1 MRRTIPAAMAAI
13 LALSATPVLAQDAE
27 EASAEPTDA
36 TYELTEVPTAGL
48 SLAFPDTWGT
58 MLPEGTRVSAITT
71 PEGEPI
77 FETTA
82 VLANGGGAWCD
93 VDVYFDMTATLEE
106 HAYGYTK
113 YLQEISSADAQM
125 IVVETKLPA
134 GPSYRIEI
142 FDPARERLLA
152 MYLVDGPLT
161 DDGTFDRYLLTCA
174 AAGDSEPFWEA
185 IAESMQLSAPV
196 TEEEAG

>member
-13 LALSATPVLAQDAE
+13 LALSATPVLAQEAE
-27 EASAEPTDA
+27 EASAEPADISF
-36 TYELTEVPTAGL
+36 EPIDVPAAGL
-48 SLAFPDTWGT
+48 SLAFPDTWRT

-71 PEGEPI
+71 PQGEPV

-82 VLANGGGAWCD
+82 VLANGDGAWCD
-93 VDVYFDMTATLEE
+93 VDVYLDMTATLEE

-113 YLQEISSADAQM
+113 YLQEINSADARM
-125 IVVETKLPA
+125 IVVETELTA
-134 GPSYRIEI
+134 GPSYRIEV
-142 FDPARERLLA
+142 FDPSRERLLA

-185 IAESMQLSAPV
+185 IAESMQLSVPV
-196 TEEEAG
+196 AEDEAA